1 MQARRTADM
10 SGDIRSDSELVVLAR
25 SGDRDAFGC
34 LVERYQVIAKS
45 VVLRMVSNQDAAREL
60 IQEAILQTL
69 LSLDR
74 LRDSQRFKSWFY
86 SIVINV
92 CRSYYREQKMAPLS
106 LDDLSRETGLKAIN
120 ADASLADP
128 SMVVEKQELHRLVA
142 ATVKDLSPN
151 SRQAVL
157 LFYYRQMSLQEIAAA
172 LGISEGAVKVRL
184 YRARKQLRAQLLSTY
199 PEIDLYLSIEQRRQ
213 TMISVRIADII
224 VQDDK
229 HVVLLSDDAG
239 GRLLPIWIG
248 EHEAMS
254 IVIGLQ
260 KTDIVRPLTHDLMAD
275 ILTYLG
281 VELEEAR
288 VEALKEDLFYG
299 VAKLRQGDQHQ
310 EMDARPSDI
319 LALAAR
325 TGSPIYVGEEVMESV
340 GIDITDKGAAAD
352 QLGKGIEAHA
362 KALEQLFQKTGKKV
376 DPEARDKC
384 IQELVE
390 YLFSGSE

>member
-1 MQARRTADM
+1 MPEDH
-10 SGDIRSDSELVVLAR
+10 RSDCELVALAR

-34 LVERYQVIAKS
+34 LIERYQVIAKS
-45 VVLRMVSNQDAAREL
+45 VTLRMVSDEDAAREL

-74 LRDSQRFKSWFY
+74 LREGQRFKSWFY

-92 CRSYYREQKMAPLS
+92 CRSYYRSQKMAPFS
-106 LDDLSRETGLKAIN
+106 LDDLPSEAGFNAIG

-128 SMVVEKQELHRLVA
+128 SLVIERRELHRLVA
-142 ATVKDLSPN
+142 STIKNLSPN

-157 LFYYRQMSLQEIAAA
+157 LFYYRHLSLQEIAAA
-172 LGISEGAVKVRL
+172 LGVSVGAIKVRL
-184 YRARKQLRAQLLSTY
+184 HRARKQLRTQLLSTY
-199 PEIDLYLSIEQRRQ
+199 PEIDLYLSEAQRRQ
-213 TMISVRIADII
+213 TMIPVRIADIVKQGEDHI
-224 VQDDK
+224 
-229 HVVLLSDDAG
+229 VLLSDDAG

-248 EHEAMS
+248 EFEAMS

-288 VEALKEDLFYG
+288 VEALKEDIFYG
-299 VAKLRQGDQHQ
+299 VAKLRQGDQRF
-310 EMDARPSDI
+310 EVDARPSDI

-352 QLGKGIEAHA
+352 QLGKGIEAHV

-376 DPEARDKC
+376 DPEAREKC

-390 YLFSGSE
+390 YLFSEPE